1 MLRTYV
7 YKQRLGPWG
16 LLARVTLDVRSVGR
30 PPSEARGI
38 GGSRVWWLPPHGL
51 PPADERW
58 MTFGLELVAGQLELL
73 SGGAGAVLV
82 RVDDWDVPMVTD
94 YQDEVAA
101 AALIECLQR
110 SYGIPGVDI
119 GLSFDRERN
128 RYEFTWDGA
137 SAELDQR

>member
-1 MLRTYV
+1 VAFTYV
-7 YKQRLGPWG
+7 DKRRIGPWG
-16 LLARVTLDVRSVGR
+16 LVARVTLDVRSVDR
-30 PPSEARGI
+30 PPNEAHGI
-38 GGSRVWWLPPHGL
+38 DGSRVWWLPPHGL

-58 MTFGLELVAGQLELL
+58 MAFGLKLVAGQLESL
-73 SGGAGAVLV
+73 SAGAGAVLV

-110 SYGIPGVDI
+110 NYDIPGIDI

-128 RYEFTWDGA
+128 RYEFTWNGA
-137 SAELDQR
+137 SAGPDLE